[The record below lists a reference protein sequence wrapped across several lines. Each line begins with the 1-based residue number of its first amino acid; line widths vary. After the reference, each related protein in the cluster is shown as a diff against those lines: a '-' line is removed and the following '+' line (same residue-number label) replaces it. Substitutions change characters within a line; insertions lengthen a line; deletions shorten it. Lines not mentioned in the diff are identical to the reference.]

1 MCDVMQCG
9 VIYSLLFG
17 HHPPELHFSIIILH
31 TRRERFPRPQ
41 VTAPCVLCA
50 IMRNLLYIPTMRPRA
65 SIPLFSYIAIAAP
78 AGHKK
83 KPASA
88 RHEILGIFDRKFC

>member
-1 MCDVMQCG
+1 VMQCG

-41 VTAPCVLCA
+41 VTAPSVLCA
-50 IMRNLLYIPTMRPRA
+50 IMRNLLYIQQ
-65 SIPLFSYIAIAAP
+65 
-78 AGHKK
+78 
-83 KPASA
+83 
-88 RHEILGIFDRKFC
+88 